1 MLRDSDLVHFFEDG
15 TKLKTPEIIPLLK
28 IIYLI
33 FMEFDRS
40 LLSNGV
46 GLIFGLDFFAFSH
59 SAIFS
64 RGLSLAVFE
73 IQGNRS
79 VFLV

>member
-15 TKLKTPEIIPLLK
+15 TKLKTPSEITPLLK

-33 FMEFDRS
+33 FMEYDRS
-40 LLSNGV
+40 LLANGV
-46 GLIFGLDFFAFSH
+46 ALVFGFDFFAFTH

-64 RGLSLAVFE
+64 RRLSLAVFE
-73 IQGNRS
+73 I
-79 VFLV
+79 

>member
-1 MLRDSDLVHFFEDG
+1 MIWFIFFEDW
-15 TKLKTPEIIPLLK
+15 TKLKTPYEITPLFK

-46 GLIFGLDFFAFSH
+46 RLVFGFDFFAFSH
-59 SAIFS
+59 SGIFS
-64 RGLSLAVFE
+64 RRLSLAVFE

-79 VFLV
+79 VFLIV